1 MAARRAATAVNG
13 SGSRKRD
20 YRNHD
25 EPVKGK
31 KTGASGRCAR
41 APLPFEAMKRSVPLL
56 LALALGACNFGFVRS
71 GTPEP
76 TNTEPPV
83 TYGEDLEFRPPQ
95 TAGKGDGTLVI
106 YVIEQDVNRP
116 IAGARVKYTGPE
128 SGTMVTNNR
137 GRASV
142 KVKPGVYEVSLP
154 PCGERVMI
162 TSAAQA
168 GVGVVP
174 QGKAGGPL
182 YTTWEHRFVP
192 TPSVRAPERPP
203 WPRNKEFP
211 LAIRIEDRC
220 DFSEASGASLSG
232 SHAWRLSEHYEF
244 TRSPSLRAG
253 GDGYLTVYLRCVR
266 KGNGEVVIYDRYDP
280 ESAEDLL
287 LAMSAPPKGK
297 TFCK

>member
-1 MAARRAATAVNG
+1 MAAPRAATARTESV
-13 SGSRKRD
+13 SRSAD
-20 YRNHD
+20 YRNNS
-25 EPVKGK
+25 EAVKGK
-31 KTGASGRCAR
+31 KTDASGRCAR
-41 APLPFEAMKRSVPLL
+41 AALPFETMKRFALVL
-56 LALALGACNFGFVRS
+56 LALALGACNFGFVRT

-76 TNTEPPV
+76 TNTAPPV

-116 IAGARVKYTGPE
+116 IAGARVRYKGPE

-142 KVKPGVYEVSLP
+142 TVKPGIYQVSLP

-162 TSAAQA
+162 TSAAEA

-220 DFSEASGASLSG
+220 DFTEASGASLSG
-232 SHAWRLSEHYEF
+232 SHAWRLSENYEF
-244 TRSPSLRAG
+244 TRTPSLRAG
-253 GDGYLTVYLRCVR
+253 SDGFLTVYLRCVR
-266 KGNGEVVIYDRYDP
+266 KGNGEIVIYDRYDP

-287 LAMSAPPKGK
+287 LAMSAPPEGK